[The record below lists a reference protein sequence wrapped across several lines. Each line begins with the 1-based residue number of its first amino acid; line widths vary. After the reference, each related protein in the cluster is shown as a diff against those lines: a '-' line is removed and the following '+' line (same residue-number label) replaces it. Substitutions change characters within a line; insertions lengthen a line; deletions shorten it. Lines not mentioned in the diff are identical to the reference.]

1 MNEEQIQTLL
11 QEFVF
16 DPWNNGNLDALDG
29 VVASGYR
36 LGEDGTID
44 DLKQAIT
51 EARSDFPDLTVTVDD
66 IVAADDKVAY
76 RWTMRATHTHEYE
89 GIPATGRGITI
100 TGITFLRLEEGRIVD
115 DRFESGSPS
124 PAEQL
129 AGT

>member
-1 MNEEQIQTLL
+1 
-11 QEFVF
+11 
-16 DPWNNGNLDALDG
+16 
-29 VVASGYR
+29 
-36 LGEDGTID
+36 
-44 DLKQAIT
+44 
-51 EARSDFPDLTVTVDD
+51 
-66 IVAADDKVAY
+66 
-76 RWTMRATHTHEYE
+76 MRATHRHEYE